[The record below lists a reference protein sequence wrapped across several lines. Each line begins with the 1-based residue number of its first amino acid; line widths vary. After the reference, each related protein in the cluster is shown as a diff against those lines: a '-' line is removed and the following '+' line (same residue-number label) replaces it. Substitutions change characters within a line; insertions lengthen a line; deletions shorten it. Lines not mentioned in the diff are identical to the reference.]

1 MAEDDEFEML
11 LKSFDDKNCSDI
23 DSDVDSKDISDIID
37 EIDSFLEEDGKIEDN
52 KDIDQK
58 PSIVPCSNIGDKQKP
73 PQSLNSDSSIPVLFP
88 ITPPPPASPPTATT
102 PRVCSHSDPLDKHYS
117 ELAPILADLPDDQA
131 RPVEQVGDG
140 LDYSLLDKEEWEDE
154 WEMSEFTMSDI
165 LSELKDNLLDDTDEE
180 EEEASSVVDTLNGA
194 EQSHQK
200 GSEKIILKEDFES
213 LKSRSKVTEAR
224 YYQALEDVWNI
235 YKDEE
240 GVGPVPARSMMTRP
254 RIFKDKTGSIVGYET
269 LQEYVDN
276 NHPLWGP
283 HRELFNQFL
292 FKERSR
298 QDLVKLVSKNWGN
311 QIVNTARNL
320 TFFSRSGHIGG
331 GKAFGE
337 KGKGVKPVEVEKV
350 GNIKEGMKSAKDTLV
365 EMYANSENVDGVQE
379 NERVR
384 AKLYEAQL
392 RKKLLEVQAAKSVAD
407 ECDLCGAVCVCVVGR
422 KRAAEEGG
430 RVTKQ
435 QCLDAVQSW
444 RTKQGW
450 SNERIAEAMFGVME
464 AFELQSSYSD
474 EPFFSKEQVSELTSF
489 EDVHGMILDMYDSP
503 YKNKEEEICSWSQ
516 EDIEN
521 F

>member
-1 MAEDDEFEML
+1 MAEDEEYEML
-11 LKSFDDKNCSDI
+11 CKSFEDKNCSDV
-23 DSDVDSKDISDIID
+23 DSDSDFESKDMNELIKDIN
-37 EIDSFLEEDGKIEDN
+37 SYMEEDGKN
-52 KDIDQK
+52 KDFDTK
-58 PSIVPCSNIGDKQKP
+58 SNVPYSNIGDEQKP
-73 PQSLNSDSSIPVLFP
+73 PQSLNSDTTPTPSSS
-88 ITPPPPASPPTATT
+88 PPPSPTTAAPP
-102 PRVCSHSDPLDKHYS
+102 PRSCSHSDPLDKHYS
-117 ELAPILADLPDDQA
+117 ELVPILADLPDDQA
-131 RPVEQVGDG
+131 RPVEQAGDG

-154 WEMSEFTMSDI
+154 WEMREFTMSDI
-165 LSELKDNLLDDTDEE
+165 LSELKDDLLDDSDDEE
-180 EEEASSVVDTLNGA
+180 EVASVVDTLNGA
-194 EQSHQK
+194 EPSHQK
-200 GSEKIILKEDFES
+200 VSEKKEEFES
-213 LKSRSKVTEAR
+213 LQSRSKVTEAR

-235 YKDEE
+235 YKDGE

-298 QDLVKLVSKNWGN
+298 QDLVNFISKNWGN
-311 QIVNTARNL
+311 QNVNTAQNL
-320 TFFSRSGHIGG
+320 TFFSRSGHISG
-331 GKAFGE
+331 GKAGGE
-337 KGKGVKPVEVEKV
+337 KGKGVKQVDAEKV

-365 EMYANSENVDGVQE
+365 EMYANSENADGVQE

-384 AKLYEAQL
+384 AKMYEAEL
-392 RKKLLEVQAAKSVAD
+392 KKKLLEVQAAKSVAE

-435 QCLDAVQSW
+435 QCLDAVQAW
-444 RTKQGW
+444 RTKEGW

-474 EPFFSKEQVSELTSF
+474 EPFFSKEQFSELTSF
-489 EDVHGMILDMYDSP
+489 EDVHCMILDMYDSP
-503 YKNKEEEICSWSQ
+503 YKNKEEETCSWSQ